1 MRELSLFSPA
11 RPVRLSRVTCALI
24 GDALCIFHLARV
36 NDSILHHNTDAPALT
51 SLLRARP
58 RQAPVTVALLAAN
71 IMVFLAM
78 IANGASW
85 WHTSTTIPLQW
96 GANFGPATQDGQWWR
111 LGSAL
116 FVHFGIIHLA
126 FNMWA
131 LWDVG
136 RLVEQLFGRWRF
148 LALYLGS
155 GVIGNLVSLAIQ
167 GNRAVSGG
175 ASGAIFSLY
184 GALMVFLWRERH
196 QIHPSEFRWFF
207 GAASIFIVFALVMGF
222 LVPGIDNAA
231 HLGGLVCGALL
242 GIALA
247 RRWTAQSP
255 RRRGTRMLAAVTLV
269 AATAILITRIP
280 APSYRMGEELR
291 AREAITQFLAQD
303 QRISQQW
310 ETILGKG
317 KADAL
322 SFDQLAGRIDSSV
335 TTPYQQSFEQ
345 LSNLSL
351 DPAAPSAHTL
361 EVLRAY
367 AALRGDASQA
377 LSEGLRDRDAQKI
390 RKALASA
397 RSATTQARGA
407 AAGASAPGSP
417 AATASAS
424 AADARKKRA
433 TP

>member
-1 MRELSLFSPA
+1 MA
-11 RPVRLSRVTCALI
+11 ACALI
-24 GDALCIFHLARV
+24 GDGLRTAHLASV
-36 NDSILHHNTDAPALT
+36 NNSILHHDTDDTALT
-51 SLLRARP
+51 SLLHARP

-71 IMVFLAM
+71 ILVFLAM
-78 IANGASW
+78 IVNGAGW

-116 FVHFGIIHLA
+116 FVHFGIIHLG

-136 RLVEQLFGRWRF
+136 RLMEQLYGRWRY

-184 GALMVFLWRERH
+184 GALLVFLWRERR
-196 QIHPSEFRWFF
+196 QIHPGEFRWLF
-207 GAASIFIVFALVMGF
+207 GAASVFIVLALVMGF
-222 LVPGIDNAA
+222 VVPGIDNAA

-242 GIALA
+242 GAALA
-247 RRWTAQSP
+247 RRWTPQSP
-255 RRRGTRMLAAVTLV
+255 RSRGTRTLAAATLV
-269 AATAILITRIP
+269 AAIAILITRIP

-291 AREAITQFLAQD
+291 ARQAISQFLAQD
-303 QRISQQW
+303 QHISQQW

-345 LSNLSL
+345 LSALSL

-377 LSEGLRDRDAQKI
+377 LSEGLRDRDPDKI
-390 RKALASA
+390 RKALESA
-397 RSATTQARGA
+397 RQAPALARGV
-407 AAGASAPGSP
+407 AAGASAP
-417 AATASAS
+417 AS
-424 AADARKKRA
+424 AAAPAKPAASRPTK
-433 TP
+433 P

>member
-1 MRELSLFSPA
+1 M
-11 RPVRLSRVTCALI
+11 
-24 GDALCIFHLARV
+24 
-36 NDSILHHNTDAPALT
+36 NDSILPHDTDAPELT

-71 IMVFLAM
+71 ILVFLAM
-78 IANGASW
+78 IASGASW

-111 LGSAL
+111 LGSAM

-136 RLVEQLFGRWRF
+136 RLVEQLFGRWRY

-155 GVIGNLVSLAIQ
+155 GVVGNLVSLAIQ

-184 GALMVFLWRERH
+184 GALLVFLWRERR
-196 QIHPSEFRWFF
+196 QVHPSEFRWFF
-207 GAASIFIVFALVMGF
+207 SAASIFIVFALVMG
-222 LVPGIDNAA
+222 LLIPGIDNAA

-242 GIALA
+242 GVAMA
-247 RRWTAQSP
+247 RRWTIQSP
-255 RRRGTRMLAAVTLV
+255 RSRSSRVLASATLV
-269 AATAILITRIP
+269 MALAVLVANIP

-291 AREAITQFLAQD
+291 ARQAISQFLAQD
-303 QRISQQW
+303 QHISQQW

-317 KADAL
+317 QAKAL
-322 SFDQLAGRIDSSV
+322 SFDQLAGRIDRAV
-335 TTPYQQSFEQ
+335 TAPYQHSFEQ
-345 LSNLSL
+345 LSALSL
-351 DPAAPSAHTL
+351 DPAAPSAQTL
-361 EVLRAY
+361 DVLRAY
-367 AALRGDASQA
+367 AALRSDASQA
-377 LSEGLRDRDAQKI
+377 LSEGLRDRDPVKI
-390 RKALASA
+390 RKALESA
-397 RSATTQARGA
+397 RQAPVLARGI
-407 AAGASAPGSP
+407 AAGASAP
-417 AATASAS
+417 AS
-424 AADARKKRA
+424 AAVPAKPGAARPA